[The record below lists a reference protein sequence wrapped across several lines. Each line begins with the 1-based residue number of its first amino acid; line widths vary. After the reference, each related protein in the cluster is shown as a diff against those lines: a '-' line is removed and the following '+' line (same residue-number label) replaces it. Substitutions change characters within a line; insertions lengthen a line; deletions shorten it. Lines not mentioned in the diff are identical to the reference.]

1 MRGKFTCVAA
11 VSAIFLAGCAGRR
24 HEGRPAAA
32 LGSWPPQPPPPVA
45 NADPSRR
52 HRVSIRV
59 PTGFRVARRGDMLV
73 FNFTSYEKT
82 NLTVGYRMLLGIT
95 EEIDFSRNGKDAGTY
110 TCGHG
115 RNSLPAR
122 VPPPGSCGPTNEI
135 PVECRV
141 IIYESDQPFGYHV
154 GPEEGKWYKVLW
166 SRTFKGPFE

>member
-1 MRGKFTCVAA
+1 MPSVAFMPTNQASKALRELALASSTWRPFRLDWEPVVIYRAPMRGKFTCVAA

-32 LGSWPPQPPPPVA
+32 PGSWPPQPPPPVA

-95 EEIDFSRNGKDAGTY
+95 E
-110 TCGHG
+110 
-115 RNSLPAR
+115 
-122 VPPPGSCGPTNEI
+122 
-135 PVECRV
+135 
-141 IIYESDQPFGYHV
+141 
-154 GPEEGKWYKVLW
+154 
-166 SRTFKGPFE
+166 